1 MNLRWAIYYAD
12 GSRYGSDD
20 GEWEDAPLD
29 GVLFVAIS
37 DGDRTEFHSG
47 NDHYAG
53 IGEGDEFTIA
63 STAEIGA
70 ILRQYAPWIKHGVW
84 TTHANLERARKRMQQ
99 EWSS

>member
-1 MNLRWAIYYAD
+1 MKWAIYYAD
-12 GSRYGSDD
+12 GSRFSDEQ
-20 GEWEDAPLD
+20 GAWEDAPLD

-47 NDHYAG
+47 NDYYAMLE
-53 IGEGDEFTIA
+53 GETVA
-63 STAEIGA
+63 STADIGA

-99 EWSS
+99 EWGERS